1 MANNDRRASSDAP
14 SPSSRQALRQQ
25 AEEFVEEKAA
35 QSPEDL
41 EAMSPKEARR
51 TLHELR
57 VHQIELEI
65 QNEELRRTQAELDAA
80 RERYFDLYDLAPVGY
95 CTLSEQGRFLEANLT
110 AATLLGVVRGGLVK
124 QPISRFILKADQD
137 IYYLHRK
144 QLFESGEPQSLELR
158 MLKKGGKPFWAHLAA
173 TAVRDANGAPVCRM
187 ILSDISERAEAAN
200 ATRVMALQMTES
212 AEHDFLTG
220 LPNRM
225 LLNDRISQAIASAP
239 RKTKHLA
246 VLFLDLDGFKHI
258 NDSLGH
264 PTGDSLLRS
273 VARRLVEC
281 VRASDTVSRQGGD
294 EFVVLLS
301 EGAHWVDAA
310 IVARRML
317 RAVAESHSIDQRD
330 LHITTSIG
338 VSVYPDDGEDAETLV
353 KNADTAMYQ
362 AKENGRQSYQF
373 FTPAMNVR
381 AVERQSIEE
390 GLRRALERQEFVLHY
405 QPQIDLRT
413 GAISG
418 AEALIRW
425 MHPTRGLISPAEFIP
440 IAEDCGLILPIDQ
453 WVLRE
458 ACKQAGAWVEAGLPV
473 VTMAVNVSATELR
486 NENFL
491 DGLFAI
497 LGETGLDPRSLEVEL
512 TESVLMKHAESTA
525 LILQALRGEGV
536 KVAVDDFGTGYSS
549 LSYLGKFA
557 VDALKI
563 DQSFVDQIS
572 PAGDGPNLVTAVIGM
587 ARSLK
592 LRVVAEGV
600 ETPEQLAF
608 LQAEQCDESQGFYFS
623 RPVLPEQFAEML
635 RTGISVPSAPLSVRI

>member
-1 MANNDRRASSDAP
+1 MANNDRRPSSDAP
-14 SPSSRQALRQQ
+14 SASSRRALRRR
-25 AEEFVEEKAA
+25 AEEVVGVKAA
-35 QSPEDL
+35 QSQENL
-41 EAMSPKEARR
+41 EAMSPKETRR

-57 VHQIELEI
+57 VHQIELEL
-65 QNEELRRTQAELDAA
+65 QNEELRRTQTELDAA

-95 CTLSEQGRFLEANLT
+95 CTLSAEGRFLEANLT
-110 AATLLGVVRGGLVK
+110 AATLLGVVRGALVK

-137 IYYLHRK
+137 SYYLHQK

-158 MLKKGGKPFWAHLAA
+158 MRKKDGTPFWANLEA
-173 TAVRDANGAPVCRM
+173 TVVQDANGAPVCRV
-187 ILSDISERAEAAN
+187 ILSDISARAEAAN
-200 ATRVMALQMTES
+200 ATRDMALQMTES

-264 PTGDSLLRS
+264 STGDRLLQS
-273 VARRLVEC
+273 VAGRLVEC

-317 RAVAESHSIDQRD
+317 RAVAETHSIDQRD

-338 VSVYPDDGEDAETLV
+338 VSLYPDDGKDAETLV

-373 FTPAMNVR
+373 FTPAMNVQ

-390 GLRRALERQEFVLHY
+390 GLRRALERREFVLHY

-425 MHPTRGLISPAEFIP
+425 MHPTRGLVSPVEFIP
-440 IAEDCGLILPIDQ
+440 IAEDCGLILPIDR

-458 ACKQAGAWVEAGLPV
+458 ACEQAGAWVEAGLPV
-473 VTMAVNVSATELR
+473 VTMAVNVSAMELR
-486 NENFL
+486 DENFVH
-491 DGLFAI
+491 GLFAI

-525 LILQALRGEGV
+525 SILQTLRGGGV

-563 DQSFVDQIS
+563 DQSFVGQIT
-572 PAGDGPNLVTAVIGM
+572 PTGDGPNLVTAVIGM

-608 LQAEQCDESQGFYFS
+608 LQAHQCDESQGFYFS
-623 RPVLPEQFAEML
+623 RPVLPQQFAEML
-635 RTGISVPSAPLSVRI
+635 RTGIPVPSPSRSVRN

>member
-1 MANNDRRASSDAP
+1 MANKDPRPSSDAP
-14 SPSSRQALRQQ
+14 SPSSRQALRRR
-25 AEEFVEEKAA
+25 AEVLVRKKAA
-35 QSPEDL
+35 QPPADL
-41 EAMSPKEARR
+41 EATSPKETRR

-65 QNEELRRTQAELDAA
+65 QNEELRRTQTELDAV

-95 CTLSEQGRFLEANLT
+95 CTLGPDGRFVEANLT
-110 AATLLGVVRGGLVK
+110 AATLLGVVRGALVK

-137 IYYLHRK
+137 IYYLHQKR
-144 QLFESGEPQSLELR
+144 LFESGEPQSLELR
-158 MLKKGGKPFWAHLAA
+158 MRKKDGTPFWANLEA
-173 TAVRDANGAPVCRM
+173 TIVRDANGATVCRV
-187 ILSDISERAEAAN
+187 ILSDISARAEAAN
-200 ATRVMALQMTES
+200 ATREMALQMTES

-264 PTGDSLLRS
+264 STGDRLLQS
-273 VARRLVEC
+273 VAGRLVEC

-317 RAVAESHSIDQRD
+317 KSVAESHFIDQRD

-338 VSVYPDDGEDAETLV
+338 VSVYPDDGKDAEALV

-362 AKENGRQSYQF
+362 AKENGRQGYQF

-390 GLRRALERQEFVLHY
+390 GLRSALERQEFVLHY

-413 GAISG
+413 GAIIG

-425 MHPTRGLISPAEFIP
+425 MHPTRGLVSPAPFIP
-440 IAEDCGLILPIDQ
+440 IAEDSGLILAIDN
-453 WVLRE
+453 WVIRQ
-458 ACKQAGAWVEAGLPV
+458 ACEQARAWLDAGLPA
-473 VTMAVNVSATELR
+473 VTMAVNVSAMELR
-486 NENFL
+486 DENFA
-491 DGLFAI
+491 DRLFAA

-512 TESVLMKHAESTA
+512 TESVLMKHPEPTVS
-525 LILQALRGEGV
+525 ILQTLRGGGV

-563 DQSFVDQIS
+563 DQSFVGQIT
-572 PAGDGPNLVTAVIGM
+572 PTGDGPNLVAAVIGM

-608 LQAEQCDESQGFYFS
+608 LQAQQCDGAQGFYFS
-623 RPVLPEQFAEML
+623 RPLVPHQFAEML
-635 RTGISVPSAPLSVRI
+635 RTGIPASSASLSVRI

>member
-1 MANNDRRASSDAP
+1 MVNKDRRPNSEAP
-14 SPSSRQALRQQ
+14 SPSSGRALRRR
-25 AEEFVEEKAA
+25 AEGFAVEKAA
-35 QSPEDL
+35 QSLDGPG
-41 EAMSPKEARR
+41 AMSPKESQR

-95 CTLSEQGRFLEANLT
+95 CTLSDEGRILEANLT
-110 AATLLGVVRGGLVK
+110 ASTLLGVVRGALIK
-124 QPISRFILKADQD
+124 QPIRRFILNADQD
-137 IYYLHRK
+137 IYYLHQKR
-144 QLFESGEPQSLELR
+144 LFESGEPQSLELR
-158 MLKKGGKPFWAHLAA
+158 MRKKDGTPFWANLEA
-173 TAVRDANGAPVCRM
+173 TVVRDANGAPVCRV
-187 ILSDISERAEAAN
+187 ILSDISARTEAAN

-264 PTGDSLLRS
+264 PTGDRLLQS

-317 RAVAESHSIDQRD
+317 QAVAESHSIDQRD

-425 MHPTRGLISPAEFIP
+425 MHPTRGLVSPAEFIP
-440 IAEDCGLILPIDQ
+440 IAEDCGLILQIDQ

-458 ACKQAGAWVEAGLPV
+458 ACEQAGAWVDAGLPV
-473 VTMAVNVSATELR
+473 VTMAVNVSAMELR
-486 NENFL
+486 DENFVH
-491 DGLFAI
+491 GLFAI

-512 TESVLMKHAESTA
+512 PESVLMKHSESTA
-525 LILQALRGEGV
+525 SILQTLR
-536 KVAVDDFGTGYSS
+536 
-549 LSYLGKFA
+549 
-557 VDALKI
+557 
-563 DQSFVDQIS
+563 
-572 PAGDGPNLVTAVIGM
+572 
-587 ARSLK
+587 
-592 LRVVAEGV
+592 AEG
-600 ETPEQLAF
+600 
-608 LQAEQCDESQGFYFS
+608 
-623 RPVLPEQFAEML
+623 
-635 RTGISVPSAPLSVRI
+635 